1 MVVRK
6 HLWINWLYNRIFV
19 SVFFPTFQNFFT
31 ESEYSLSLIRTFL
44 MELIGKVIH
53 SYMYTAVWL

>member
-6 HLWINWLYNRIFV
+6 HLWINWLHNRIFLSV
-19 SVFFPTFQNFFT
+19 SFPTFQTFFT

-44 MELIGKVIH
+44 MELIGKVIDSCMH
-53 SYMYTAVWL
+53 TAVWL